1 MIYEYAVE
9 PSLILAW
16 ADSDRDYAEFLRE
29 YGLGTPRIISSFPKK
44 NGGKLR
50 RYLLKKGPVDNSKQ
64 STRRYTEM
72 VEAIAKN
79 VIERETHE
87 DLSPAWPEAV
97 IAESSHIP
105 FDVVLSSTPIGVP
118 ENIELTGMYK
128 PDSKWNH
135 KRQQSFS
142 RTQCEL
148 YAIFSNLIR
157 LSTDRIVIVDPYA
170 YAPPAIEF
178 IGYMIRHMSDRRPHQ
193 ALPAIEVFYK
203 DTRSNNAR
211 VPAPAAHHLLQQI
224 LAKVGD
230 VASAYKITVTSL
242 VEKEGSDTFHNRCIL
257 TEHGGIST
265 GHGIGLSGE
274 EEHTDEATLLE
285 NDIYEKKWR
294 QFVEDNRFEV
304 VSSETRPAS
313 LNAHQ

>member
-50 RYLLKKGPVDNSKQ
+50 RYLLKNGPVDNSKQ

-72 VEAIAKN
+72 VEKIAKN

-97 IAESSHIP
+97 IAESSYIP
-105 FDVVLSSTPIGVP
+105 FDVVLSSCPISVP
-118 ENIELTGMYK
+118 ANIDLNGMYK
-128 PDSKWNH
+128 PNSLWNH

-142 RTQCEL
+142 RTQKEL
-148 YAIFSNLIR
+148 YVIFSNLLR
-157 LSTDRIVIVDPYA
+157 LSTERIVIVDPFA
-170 YAPPAIEF
+170 FAPPAIEF
-178 IGYMIRHMSDRRPHQ
+178 IGYMIRHMADRRLHQ
-193 ALPAIEVFYK
+193 ALPLIEVFYR
-203 DTRSNNAR
+203 DTRSNKAR
-211 VPAPAAHHLLQQI
+211 VTAPAAHYVLQEI
-224 LAKVGD
+224 LNKAGD
-230 VASAYKITVTSL
+230 AASAYQVTVTSL
-242 VEKEGSDTFHNRCIL
+242 VEKEGSDTFHNRCVL
-257 TEHGGIST
+257 TEHGGVST

-285 NDIYEKKWR
+285 NDIYEKKWK

-304 VSSETRPAS
+304 VCSKTSHAS
-313 LNAHQ
+313 